1 MARVPIDGINGDLG
15 PLGDRLATIGDLRS
29 AASVLAWD
37 RQTYMPDGGVRGRAE
52 QLATLAR
59 VAHEMLVSPE
69 TGRLLERAG
78 EREPG
83 SDETALLRLARRQY
97 DRAVKLPVHLVAETS
112 RATAL
117 AEQAWISAR
126 ETSDWSLF
134 APHLERVLDLKRE
147 EADYVDGEHPY
158 DAMLDRYDPGA
169 TTKRL
174 RIMFDE
180 LKAGIVPLVRN
191 VSARLDE
198 DRAAPLGG
206 SFDEAGQEE
215 FGREVISRFGY
226 DWSRG
231 RQDRAVHPF
240 CINFGD
246 PYDVRITT
254 RFDPKRLSVSLF
266 ATCHEA
272 GHALYE
278 QGVDPSYSR
287 TPLSG
292 GVSMGVHES
301 QSRLWENLVAR
312 SRPFWSFFHDG
323 LGAAFPDVLG
333 EMDLETIYRAVNAVR
348 PSEIR
353 TEADELTYDLH
364 VLLRFEL
371 ELALFEDGLA
381 VADLPEAWNAKMEEY
396 LGVVP
401 ENDARGVLQ
410 DTHWAIGYFGYFPS
424 YTVGN
429 VLSVQLFET
438 AVDER
443 PEIMPQMERGE
454 FDALL
459 AWLRENVHRHGK
471 KYEPDDLIS
480 NATGRLPDTAPYLRY
495 LQRKFG
501 DLYSL

>member
-1 MARVPIDGINGDLG
+1 MARVPTNGSNGDLG
-15 PLGDRLATIGDLRS
+15 PLRDHLATIGDLRS

-37 RQTYMPDGGVRGRAE
+37 RQTYMPEGGIRGRAE
-52 QLATLAR
+52 QLASLAR
-59 VAHEMLVSPE
+59 VAHGMLVSPE
-69 TGRLLERAG
+69 TTRLLKDAG

-83 SDETALLRLARRQY
+83 SDHAAFLRLARRQH
-97 DRAVKLPVHLVAETS
+97 DRAVMLPERLVSDIS
-112 RATAL
+112 RAAAL

-126 ETSDWSLF
+126 ESSEWSLF
-134 APHLERVLDLKRE
+134 APHLERVLALRRE
-147 EADYVDGEHPY
+147 EAGCLDGEHPY

-180 LKAGIVPLVRN
+180 LKAGIVPLVRD

-198 DRAAPLGG
+198 DRAAPLRG
-206 SFDEAGQEE
+206 SFDERDQEE

-246 PYDVRITT
+246 PDDVRITT
-254 RFDPKRLSVSLF
+254 RFDPMRLSVGLF

-278 QGVDPSYSR
+278 QGVDPAYSR

-312 SRPFWSFFHDG
+312 SRPFWSYFHDG

-333 EMDLETIYRAVNAVR
+333 EVDLETIYRAGNAVR

-371 ELALFEDGLA
+371 ELALFEGDLA
-381 VADLPEAWNAKMEEY
+381 VSDLPQAWNAKMEEY
-396 LGVVP
+396 LGIVP
-401 ENDARGVLQ
+401 ANDARGVLQ

-429 VLSVQLFET
+429 VLSVQLFE
-438 AVDER
+438 AALDDR
-443 PEIMPQMERGE
+443 PEIRPQMERGE

-459 AWLRENVHRHGK
+459 EWLRENIHRHGK

-480 NATGRLPDTAPYLRY
+480 NATGQPPNTTPYLRY
-495 LQRKFG
+495 LHRKFG
-501 DLYSL
+501 ELYGL